1 MLLKLKRQLIFQY
14 TILTTLILNIVII
27 SAFYVN
33 LNQLKSYQ
41 IEKYENIRDTI
52 VYKLQTEKVIYNTW
66 LAEQE
71 AANKLIIHIEENG
84 IPFLFKGSWL
94 TSEDRKAYI
103 AMAKEAAVVEGI
115 DTSSMYI
122 NFNHSN
128 SPIIRLDIADHTT
141 AFASVSIIPNAKGY
155 KSITLIQF
163 HPEEARQIIRMIVLF
178 LLVDLIGSFLL
189 FLISCLLVKKVIK
202 PVEEG
207 QQKQKEF
214 IAAASHDLRSP
225 LAVISTN
232 ATAALLEGADPNR
245 FIPRIVDE
253 CGRMSKL
260 ISDMLILSSS
270 DAKSW
275 EIQKELLDT
284 ETYLI
289 DLYDSFSLVCQKSQH
304 SLSLDFPDSPLPPIY
319 ADKDRL
325 TQVIGILIDN
335 ALSYSPANSTIS
347 LHPSYK
353 KNTFTLEVIDCGI
366 GITDEQKKVIFD
378 RFYRIDKA
386 RNDNKHFGLGLS
398 IAKELI
404 ELQGG
409 KISVS
414 DTKGGGSTF
423 TIELPQSGASRPT
436 KLKLRG

>member
-1 MLLKLKRQLIFQY
+1 MLLKLKRQLILQY
-14 TILTTLILNIVII
+14 TILTTLILNIVIF

-33 LNQLKSYQ
+33 MNQLKGYQ
-41 IEKYENIRDTI
+41 LEKFENIRDTI
-52 VYKLQTEKVIYNTW
+52 VYKLQTENIINNTW
-66 LAEQE
+66 LSEQE

-84 IPFLFKGSWL
+84 TPFFFKGSWL
-94 TSEDRKAYI
+94 TFYDRNALI
-103 AMAKEAAVVEGI
+103 AKAKEAATKEGI
-115 DTSSMYI
+115 DTSSMYV
-122 NFNHSN
+122 NFNQSN
-128 SPIIRLDIADHTT
+128 SSIIRLDVAGNITT
-141 AFASVSIIPNAKGY
+141 YACVSIIPNENGY

-163 HPEEARQIIRMIVLF
+163 HPEEVHQMIRMIILF

-189 FLISCLLVKKVIK
+189 FLISCLLVKKVIQ
-202 PVEEG
+202 PIEEG

-225 LAVISTN
+225 LAVITTN
-232 ATAALLEGADPNR
+232 ATAALLEGADRNR

-270 DAKSW
+270 EAKSW
-275 EIQKELLDT
+275 EMHKTLLET

-289 DLYDSFSLVCQKSQH
+289 DLYDAYSLVCQKRQH
-304 SLSLDFPDSPLPPIY
+304 SLSLDFPDYPLTPIY

-335 ALSYSPANSTIS
+335 ALSYSPVNSTIT
-347 LHPSYK
+347 LRPFYK
-353 KNTFTLEVIDCGI
+353 KNTFALEVIDRGI
-366 GITDEQKKVIFD
+366 GIADEQKKVIFD

-386 RNDNKHFGLGLS
+386 RNDNTHFGLGLS

-409 KISVS
+409 KINVS

-423 TIELPQSGASRPT
+423 TLELPQSGSPKPFR
-436 KLKLRG
+436 LKLR

>member
-1 MLLKLKRQLIFQY
+1 MMLLKLRRQLILQY
-14 TILTTLILNIVII
+14 TILTALILNIVIF
-27 SAFYVN
+27 SACYVSI
-33 LNQLKSYQ
+33 NQLKQYHVDMF
-41 IEKYENIRDTI
+41 ENIRDTI
-52 VYKLQTEKVIYNTW
+52 VYKLQTENIINNTW
-66 LAEQE
+66 LSEQE

-84 IPFLFKGSWL
+84 SPFFFKGSWL
-94 TSEDRKAYI
+94 TLDERKVLIVKAR
-103 AMAKEAAVVEGI
+103 EAAINEGI
-115 DTSSMYI
+115 DTSSLYI
-122 NFNHSN
+122 NFSQNHS
-128 SPIIRLDIADHTT
+128 SILQLDVPRNIPNYAC
-141 AFASVSIIPNAKGY
+141 VSIIPNKKGY
-155 KSITLIQF
+155 KSLTLIQLY
-163 HPEEARQIIRMIVLF
+163 PEEHRQIFQMILLS
-178 LLVDLIGSFLL
+178 LLVDMIGTFLL

-202 PVEEG
+202 PIEEG

-232 ATAALLEGADPNR
+232 ASASLLEGADPNR
-245 FIPRIVDE
+245 FIPKIIDE

-275 EIQKELLDT
+275 EIHKTLIDT

-289 DLYDSFSLVCQKSQH
+289 DLYDSYSLVCQKSQH
-304 SLSLDFPDSPLPPIY
+304 SLLLDFPDYPLTPIC

-335 ALSYSPANSTIS
+335 AINYSPSNSMITM
-347 LHPSYK
+347 HPNYK
-353 KNTFTLEVIDCGI
+353 KNTFFLEVIDHGI
-366 GITDEQKKVIFD
+366 GITSEHKKVIFD

-386 RNDNKHFGLGLS
+386 RNDNTHFGLGLS

-414 DTKGGGSTF
+414 DTIGGGSTF
-423 TIELPQSGASRPT
+423 ILELPQSGSAKPV
-436 KLKLRG
+436 KLKLR

>member
-1 MLLKLKRQLIFQY
+1 MLLKLKRQLILQY

-33 LNQLKSYQ
+33 INQLKSYNM
-41 IEKYENIRDTI
+41 EMFENIRDTI
-52 VYKLQTEKVIYNTW
+52 VYKLQTENIINNTW
-66 LAEQE
+66 MSEQE
-71 AANKLIIHIEENG
+71 VGNKLIIHIEENG
-84 IPFLFKGSWL
+84 APFLFKGSWL
-94 TSEDRKAYI
+94 TFDDRKALI
-103 AMAKEAAVVEGI
+103 AKAKEAAINEGF

-122 NFNHSN
+122 NFNQSN
-128 SPIIRLDIADHTT
+128 SSIIRLDVTPNVTT
-141 AFASVSIIPNAKGY
+141 YSCVSIIPNEKGY

-163 HPEEARQIIRMIVLF
+163 QPEENQQIIRMIILF

-189 FLISCLLVKKVIK
+189 FLISCLLVKKVIR
-202 PVEEG
+202 PIEES

-232 ATAALLEGADPNR
+232 ASASLIEGADPNR
-245 FIPRIVDE
+245 FIPKIIDE

-260 ISDMLILSSS
+260 IGDMLVLSSS
-270 DAKSW
+270 DSKSW
-275 EIQKELLDT
+275 EIQKELHDT

-289 DLYDSFSLVCQKSQH
+289 DLYDSYSLVCQKSQH
-304 SLSLDFPDSPLPPIY
+304 SLSLDFPDHPLPPIY

-335 ALSYSPANSTIS
+335 ALSYSPATSTIS
-347 LHPSYK
+347 LHPYYK
-353 KNTFTLEVIDCGI
+353 KNTFSLEVIDRGI

-378 RFYRIDKA
+378 RFYRIDKS
-386 RNDNKHFGLGLS
+386 RNDNTHFGLGLS

-414 DTKGGGSTF
+414 DTIGGGSTF
-423 TIELPQSGASRPT
+423 ILELPQSSSAKPVR
-436 KLKLRG
+436 LRLR

>member
-1 MLLKLKRQLIFQY
+1 MLLKLKRQLLLQY
-14 TILTTLILNIVII
+14 TILTTLILSIVIF
-27 SAFYVN
+27 SALYVN
-33 LNQLKSYQ
+33 INQLKSYN
-41 IEKYENIRDTI
+41 IERFKNIRDMI
-52 VYKLQTEKVIYNTW
+52 VYKLQTEKIINNTW
-66 LAEQE
+66 LSEQE
-71 AANKLIIHIEENG
+71 AAYKLIIHIEENG
-84 IPFLFKGSWL
+84 TPFLYRGSWL
-94 TSEDRKAYI
+94 TLDDRKAMI
-103 AMAKEAAVVEGI
+103 AKTKEAALKEGI

-122 NFNHSN
+122 NFNQSN
-128 SPIIRLDIADHTT
+128 SSIIRLDVAHNVTT
-141 AFASVSIIPNAKGY
+141 YACVSIIPNEKGY
-155 KSITLIQF
+155 ISITLIKF
-163 HPEEARQIIRMIVLF
+163 HPDENRQIIGMIILF

-189 FLISCLLVKKVIK
+189 FLISCLLVNKVIR
-202 PVEEG
+202 PIGEG

-232 ATAALLEGADPNR
+232 ASASLLEGADPNR
-245 FIPRIVDE
+245 FIPKIIDE

-270 DAKSW
+270 DSKSW
-275 EIQKELLDT
+275 EIHKSHIDT

-289 DLYDSFSLVCQKSQH
+289 DLFDSYSLVCQKSQH
-304 SLSLDFPDSPLPPIY
+304 SLSLDFPDYPFPPIY

-325 TQVIGILIDN
+325 TQVIRILIDN
-335 ALSYSPANSTIS
+335 ALSYSPSNSTIT
-347 LHPSYK
+347 LHPYYK
-353 KNTFTLEVIDCGI
+353 KNTFSLEVIDRGI

-386 RNDNKHFGLGLS
+386 RNDNTHFGLGLS

-414 DTKGGGSTF
+414 DTIGGGSTF
-423 TIELPQSGASRPT
+423 ILELPQSSSAKSVR
-436 KLKLRG
+436 LKLR